1 MAYTSFFR
9 DAEVLDAIGALVVPW
24 ASAQQEIKIW
34 DAGCAT
40 GEEAYSLAM
49 IFAERLDPF
58 TIRNLRI
65 VATDREESS
74 FPQFEAKIER
84 GQYNR
89 QDLIWVPEP
98 LRTTYFAPTAVQDQ
112 FEASAVI
119 RDSIKYIRHDLLTLE
134 PIDTGF
140 ALVVCKNVLMHCPE
154 PSQHRVVDMFWHAL
168 RPGGYLAFD
177 CFQSLPP
184 QNAPQFEQVERGLQ
198 LFRKKQADAC
208 ES

>member
-9 DAEVLDAIGALVVPW
+9 DAEVLGAIGSIVVPW

-40 GEEAYSLAM
+40 GEEAYSIAM

-65 VATDREESS
+65 LATDREESS
-74 FPQFEAKIER
+74 FPQFEAKIVR
-84 GQYNR
+84 GQYHR
-89 QDLIWVPEP
+89 QDLIWVPET
-98 LRTTYFAPTAVQDQ
+98 LRSTYFSPTQVLDQ
-112 FEASAVI
+112 FEAVAI
-119 RDSIKYIRHDLLTLE
+119 LRDCIHYQRHDLLTLE
-134 PIDTGF
+134 PVDTGF

-154 PSQHRVVDMFWHAL
+154 PKQHLVIDMFWRAL

-177 CFQSLPP
+177 CFQALPA
-184 QNAPQFEQVERGLQ
+184 QNQHQFEQAERGVQ
-198 LFRKKQADAC
+198 LFRKRAEDA
-208 ES
+208 

>member
-1 MAYTSFFR
+1 LAYTSFFR
-9 DAEVLDAIGALVVPW
+9 DAEVLSAIGTLVVPW
-24 ASAQQEIKIW
+24 ASAHQEIKIW

-65 VATDREESS
+65 MATDREESS
-74 FPQFEAKIER
+74 FPQFEAKIVR
-84 GQYNR
+84 GQYHR
-89 QDLIWVPEP
+89 QDLMWVPEA
-98 LRTTYFAPTAVQDQ
+98 LRTMYFSPTSVPDQ

-119 RDSIKYIRHDLLTLE
+119 RDCIKYIRHDLLTLE
-134 PIDTGF
+134 PVDTGF

-154 PSQHRVVDMFWHAL
+154 PSQPLVVDMFWQAL

-177 CFQSLPP
+177 CFQSLPGEN
-184 QNAPQFEQVERGLQ
+184 QHQFEQVESGLQ
-198 LFRKKQADAC
+198 LFRKKQA
-208 ES
+208 EP

>member
-1 MAYTSFFR
+1 LAYTSFFR
-9 DAEVLDAIGALVVPW
+9 DAEVLDAIGTLVVPW

-40 GEEAYSLAM
+40 GEEAYTLAM

-65 VATDREESS
+65 VATDREESA
-74 FPQFEAKIER
+74 FPQFEAKIVR
-84 GQYNR
+84 GQYHR
-89 QDLIWVPEP
+89 QDLMWVPEP
-98 LRTTYFAPTAVQDQ
+98 LRTTYFSPTAVQDQ
-112 FEASAVI
+112 FEASSII
-119 RDSIKYIRHDLLTLE
+119 RDCVKYIRHDLLTLE

-154 PSQHRVVDMFWHAL
+154 NMQHLVVAMFWAAL

-177 CFQSLPP
+177 CFQALPAE
-184 QNAPQFEQVERGLQ
+184 NRDQFEQVEPGLQ
-198 LFRKKQADAC
+198 LFRKKGGDA
-208 ES
+208 